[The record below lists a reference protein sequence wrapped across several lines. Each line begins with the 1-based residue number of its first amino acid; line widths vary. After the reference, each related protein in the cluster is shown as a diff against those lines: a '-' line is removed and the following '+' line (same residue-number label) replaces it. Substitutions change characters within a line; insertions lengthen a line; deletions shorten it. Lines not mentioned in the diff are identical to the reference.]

1 MTIPEKLLIAAAEVR
16 PPGETF
22 TAEDLVVKAWEL
34 FPDEFGLAGYSEHFP
49 DSNRVLTNI
58 MGSKGMR
65 GKGWLRKVGKKRYRL
80 TPQGM
85 SDGAA
90 LLDSKDARPAKKK
103 GLRAELGRQQSAAL
117 DRLVGTKAA
126 RKVLSEDA
134 PNVTFYDACGF
145 WDITARSNA
154 NTLRVQLSNT
164 ETHLRDAIEALENG
178 GQDELRLSK
187 QQVLSTSDLKR
198 LLDAHRTMQE
208 EFSTELGFIRQRKD
222 ERRG

>member
-1 MTIPEKLLIAAAEVR
+1 MTNPEKLLIAAAEVR

-22 TAEDLVVKAWEL
+22 TAEELVVKAWEL

-90 LLDSKDARPAKKK
+90 LLDSKGTKPAKRK

-117 DRLVGTKAA
+117 ERLVETKAA
-126 RKVLSEDA
+126 QKVLSEDT
-134 PNVTFYDACGF
+134 PSVTFYDACGF

-154 NTLRVQLSNT
+154 NTLRVQLSNS
-164 ETHLRDAIEALENG
+164 ETHLRDAIEALKNG
-178 GQDELRLSK
+178 GQHDLRLSK
-187 QQVLSTSDLKR
+187 QRVLNASDLKR

-208 EFSTELGFIRQRKD
+208 KFSAELHVIRQRTD